1 MSTLSLKTPRR
12 LCALLTQM
20 PGNSSLHLVS
30 LGYFRNA
37 GRNEGSGFLGQC
49 QFVYPFC
56 TITTAGEGERISD
69 VA

>member
-20 PGNSSLHLVS
+20 PSNSLLYLVS
-30 LGYFRNA
+30 LGCFRNA
-37 GRNEGSGFLGQC
+37 GRNDGSGFLGQC
-49 QFVYPFC
+49 HIIYPFC
-56 TITTAGEGERISD
+56 MITTAGEGERISD